1 MYISII
7 LSPSLQVKDF
17 SEDFKDGVLLIE
29 CLEKL
34 MAPKTVGRY
43 VKHPTNLAQKLD
55 NIGKTLQLIKDQDIK
70 LVNIGKE
77 SLFTSVLRNPE
88 FIYTPYAMCS

>member
-1 MYISII
+1 MSYCHT
-7 LSPSLQVKDF
+7 PQVKDF
-17 SEDFKDGVLLIE
+17 SEDLKDGVLLIE

-70 LVNIGKE
+70 LVNIGTE
-77 SLFTSVLRNPE
+77 SIISHFLPTSLLRKLVSLA
-88 FIYTPYAMCS
+88 IGH

>member
-1 MYISII
+1 MS
-7 LSPSLQVKDF
+7 Q
-17 SEDFKDGVLLIE
+17 DFKDGVLLIE

-34 MAPKTVGRY
+34 IAPKPVGRY

-70 LVNIGKE
+70 LVNIGKTV
-77 SLFTSVLRNPE
+77 SSCSGLVSRT
-88 FIYTPYAMCS
+88 YTLQHSR